1 MNKGKL
7 TWLGCSTLALM
18 LLATDA
24 ASASTVRPQDAGSV
38 GNQITD
44 SQAINQP
51 SGQETSTLP
60 SLATNDKVKQLALAT
75 FGCGC
80 ANCQSQVRQ
89 MLQQGTL
96 TLPQ

>member
-1 MNKGKL
+1 MNTSKL
-7 TWLGCSTLALM
+7 TWLGCSAAALM

-24 ASASTVRPQDAGSV
+24 ASASTVKPQEAGSV
-38 GNQITD
+38 GNAITD
-44 SQAINQP
+44 TQAINP
-51 SGQETSTLP
+51 LGQETSSLP
-60 SLATNDKVKQLALAT
+60 SLATNDRVKQLALAT

-80 ANCQSQVRQ
+80 VNCQNQVRQ

>member
-1 MNKGKL
+1 MNGSKL
-7 TWLGCSTLALM
+7 TWLGCGALALM
-18 LLATDA
+18 LLTTNA
-24 ASASTVRPQDAGSV
+24 ASASTVKPQDAGSI
-38 GNQITD
+38 GNPMTD

-51 SGQETSTLP
+51 LGQETSALP
-60 SLATNDKVKQLALAT
+60 SLATNDKVRQLALAT